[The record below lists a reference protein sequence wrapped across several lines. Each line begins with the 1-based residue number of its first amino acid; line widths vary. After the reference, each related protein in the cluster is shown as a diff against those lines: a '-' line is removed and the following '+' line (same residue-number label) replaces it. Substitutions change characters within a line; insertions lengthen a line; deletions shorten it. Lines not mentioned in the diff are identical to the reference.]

1 LPFGVVR
8 PHGDD
13 ARVVVRIE
21 DRVLDLAAAGIAP
34 ELTARPILN
43 ALMASGRGSEVRDQ
57 AGELLNG
64 KNFEQFL
71 LDLDD
76 VDVLLPVAVGDYV
89 DFYSSIHHATNLGK
103 IFRPEG
109 EALLPNWRQ
118 IPVGYHGRTGTIV
131 VSGTPITRPRGVVT
145 DLLRGN
151 PSCGPSETLDFE
163 LEVGFFVGGST
174 ASHIAPD
181 TADAHIFG
189 AVLCNDWSARDIQRF
204 EYQPLGPHLGKSF
217 ATTISPWVVTLD
229 ALRPYLVRP
238 PKQDPT
244 PASYLRARRPWAL
257 DIDLQVTLN
266 DEEITRTNFAGMY
279 WTFAQQL
286 AHITVNGATTRA
298 GDFFA
303 SGTVSGPNPGEW
315 GSLIEAS
322 WNGTK
327 PLMLMEDVR
336 SFLED
341 GDTVTLRGWCG
352 DGTKSRPR
360 IGFGEATGTVVPAP
374 EERRD

>member
-1 LPFGVVR
+1 MPFGVVR

-145 DLLRGN
+145 DLLTGN

-217 ATTISPWVVTLD
+217 GTTISPWVVTMD

-266 DEEITRTNFAGMY
+266 DEEITRTNFARMY

-327 PLMLMEDVR
+327 PLMLKEDVR
-336 SFLED
+336 SFLEN
-341 GDTVTLRGWCG
+341 GDTITLRGWCG